1 MDKAV
6 GIANCV
12 DCKEVR
18 YFLKPLKP
26 LLVESKGTLSVRLF
40 CI

>member
-6 GIANCV
+6 GIV
-12 DCKEVR
+12 IYIDCKELP
-18 YFLKPLKP
+18 YFLKP